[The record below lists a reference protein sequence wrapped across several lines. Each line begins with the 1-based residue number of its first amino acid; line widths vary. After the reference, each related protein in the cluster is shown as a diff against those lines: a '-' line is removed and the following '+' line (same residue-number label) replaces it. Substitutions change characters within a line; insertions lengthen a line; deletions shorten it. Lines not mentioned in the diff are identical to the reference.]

1 MSMNDGIRL
10 DGSRVQRR
18 GRGTVA
24 AGGIGGV
31 GLIGA
36 IIIYFL
42 AGQVVDPQALTP
54 PSFTSEDGGDLSAQC
69 QTGSDANASTECW
82 MVATAE
88 SLDAY
93 WQAQLP
99 AETDIEY
106 VQPQFVVF
114 DDSTTTACGT
124 GSAQMGPFYC
134 PADQTVYLDVTF
146 FDQLETD
153 FGTENST
160 LAQSYIV
167 AHEFGHHIQNQL
179 GYLQRVRQGDSGPS
193 GSQVRSELQADCL
206 AGAWLNN
213 ASTTVDPESGETFL
227 QPITREQ
234 LDSAVSAAAAVGDD
248 HIMESA
254 GVTVNQERFTHGSAE
269 QRMNWLV
276 QGYNNGTVA
285 SCNTWDVA
293 QP

>member
-1 MSMNDGIRL
+1 MNDGIRL

-18 GRGTVA
+18 GRGAAA
-24 AGGIGGV
+24 AGGIGGI

-36 IIIYFL
+36 IIIYL
-42 AGQVVDPQALTP
+42 LTGQVVSPQSLTV
-54 PSFTSEDGGDLSAQC
+54 PSVTSEDGGDLSAQC
-69 QTGSDANASTECW
+69 KTGADANASTECW

-88 SLDAY
+88 FLDAY

-99 AETDIEY
+99 DETRVEY

-114 DDSTTTACGT
+114 DQATTTACGS

-134 PADQTVYLDVTF
+134 PGDQTVYLDVSF

-179 GYLQRVRQGDSGPS
+179 GYLSRVKQGDTGPQ

-248 HIMESA
+248 HIMENA
-254 GVTVNQERFTHGSAE
+254 GMSVNQERFTHGSAE
-269 QRMNWLV
+269 QRMNWLTK
-276 QGYNNGTVA
+276 GYNNGTVGA
-285 SCNTWDVA
+285 CNTWDVA